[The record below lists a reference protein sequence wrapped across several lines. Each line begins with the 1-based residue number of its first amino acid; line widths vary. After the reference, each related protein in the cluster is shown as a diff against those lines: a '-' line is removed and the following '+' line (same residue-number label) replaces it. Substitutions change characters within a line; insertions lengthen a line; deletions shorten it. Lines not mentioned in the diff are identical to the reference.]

1 MATTIN
7 EEDNDK
13 FQRELSKS
21 SYGKYI
27 EWGAGPKA
35 ARNQIER
42 DIKEKYHS
50 GKLKKRNLNPNKDNF
65 EYGTFKK

>member
-13 FQRELSKS
+13 FQRQLSQS

-50 GKLKKRNLNPNKDNF
+50 GKIKKRNLGKDNF